1 MIIESVQ
8 FAIVEGREQE
18 FEQVMTRAREVI
30 GRAKGFGS
38 LEVPQSQAA
47 RSPGCHKHYQPGSL
61 EGVLVGAAEIL
72 QAFVCQHEGKAGD
85 QTFSRICHSNRTSKA
100 LWTLTPPRSLF

>member
-38 LEVPQSQAA
+38 LEVA
-47 RSPGCHKHYQPGSL
+47 R
-61 EGVLVGAAEIL
+61 GVERPSVFQLLIRWDSVEDHLTGFRESEAYADWSALVRP
-72 QAFVCQHEGKAGD
+72 FFAGD
-85 QTFSRICHSNRTSKA
+85 PLVEHFEVRLETWQG
-100 LWTLTPPRSLF
+100 